1 METPAQNPIVPTPS
15 EGIPV
20 FRLIGLV
27 AAFIIFASLMSFSKD
42 LFNIDLSSYYNWILN
57 YWSPPISVN
66 SNEDETRSGPET
78 VNTSL
83 PGKSS
88 ALAPGSAEQF
98 WCFVGEDMT
107 GRWCTQVLSAHMCPI
122 ERTYASKNDCEK
134 MPA

>member
-1 METPAQNPIVPTPS
+1 MEAPVQNPIIPASS

-27 AAFIIFASLMSFSKD
+27 VAFIIFASLMSFSENI
-42 LFNIDLSSYYNWILN
+42 LSIDLSSYYTWVLS
-57 YWSPPISVN
+57 YWYPENSVH

-78 VNTSL
+78 VKSSL
-83 PGKSS
+83 PANSS
-88 ALAPGSAEQF
+88 PQAGSAEQF

-107 GRWCTQVLSAHMCPI
+107 GRWCTQVSSANMCPI
-122 ERTYASKNDCEK
+122 ERTYASKNECEK

>member
-1 METPAQNPIVPTPS
+1 METPAQNPIVQTPS

-27 AAFIIFASLMSFSKD
+27 IAFIIFASLMSFSEN
-42 LFNIDLSSYYNWILN
+42 LLSIDLSKYYYSVLN
-57 YWSPPISVN
+57 YWFPPNSVH

-78 VNTSL
+78 VNSSL
-83 PGKSS
+83 PTNTS
-88 ALAPGSAEQF
+88 AQAVGSAEQF